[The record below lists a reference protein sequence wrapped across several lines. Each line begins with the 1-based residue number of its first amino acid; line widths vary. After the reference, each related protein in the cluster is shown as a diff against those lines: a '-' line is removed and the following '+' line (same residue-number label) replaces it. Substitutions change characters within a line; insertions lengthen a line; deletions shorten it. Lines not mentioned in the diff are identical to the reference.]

1 MERAYA
7 SFFAS
12 SSVMA
17 PYVTRLLPLPPV
29 EPAPHPEV
37 LPLAFL
43 LGTWL
48 GEGKGEYP
56 TIQAFAYG
64 EEIRFW
70 HVGKP
75 FLAYTQ
81 RTWALDD
88 GRPLHAEMG
97 YWRPQPGGRIEL
109 VMSHPTGVVEVSQ
122 GTLSGSSIDVAS
134 TALGL
139 TGSAKEVTR
148 LERSF
153 RIEGDVITY
162 EIRMAAV
169 GIPLTHHLS
178 AELKRS

>member
-1 MERAYA
+1 MEP
-7 SFFAS
+7 S
-12 SSVMA
+12 
-17 PYVTRLLPLPPV
+17 L
-29 EPAPHPEV
+29 HPDV

-43 LGTWL
+43 LGTWQ

-56 TIQAFAYG
+56 TIQSFAYG

-75 FLAYTQ
+75 FLAYSQ

-88 GRPLHAEMG
+88 GRPLHAEAG
-97 YWRPQPGGRIEL
+97 YWRPQVGGRIEL
-109 VMSHPTGVVEVSQ
+109 IMAHPTGVAEVSE
-122 GTLSGSSIDVAS
+122 GTFTGSAIDVAS
-134 TALGL
+134 TTLGR

-153 RIEGDVITY
+153 RVDGDVMTY

-169 GIPLTHHLS
+169 GVALTHHLS

>member
-1 MERAYA
+1 ME
-7 SFFAS
+7 
-12 SSVMA
+12 
-17 PYVTRLLPLPPV
+17 PPL
-29 EPAPHPEV
+29 HPDV

-43 LGTWL
+43 LGTWQ

-56 TIQAFAYG
+56 TIQSFGYG

-75 FLAYTQ
+75 FLAYSQ

-97 YWRPQPGGRIEL
+97 YWRPQAGGRIEL
-109 VMSHPTGVVEVSQ
+109 VMGHPTGVAEVSE
-122 GTLSGSSIDVAS
+122 GTFTGTAIDVAS
-134 TALGL
+134 TTLGR
-139 TGSAKEVTR
+139 TESAKEVTR

-153 RIEGDVITY
+153 RVDGDLMTY
-162 EIRMAAV
+162 ELRMAAV
-169 GIPLTHHLS
+169 GVTLTHHLS

>member
-1 MERAYA
+1 
-7 SFFAS
+7 
-12 SSVMA
+12 VD
-17 PYVTRLLPLPPV
+17 PPL
-29 EPAPHPEV
+29 HPEV

-43 LGTWL
+43 LGTWE
-48 GEGKGEYP
+48 GEGHGEYP
-56 TIQAFAYG
+56 TIKPFAYG

-75 FLAYTQ
+75 FLAYSQ

-97 YWRPQPGGRIEL
+97 YWRPQGGGRIEL
-109 VMSHPTGVVEVSQ
+109 VMAHPTGVAEVSR
-122 GTLSGSSIDVAS
+122 GTFTGSAIDVAS
-134 TALGL
+134 TTLGR

-153 RIEGDVITY
+153 RVDGDVMTY
-162 EIRMAAV
+162 ELRMAAV
-169 GIPLTHHLS
+169 GVTLTHHLS